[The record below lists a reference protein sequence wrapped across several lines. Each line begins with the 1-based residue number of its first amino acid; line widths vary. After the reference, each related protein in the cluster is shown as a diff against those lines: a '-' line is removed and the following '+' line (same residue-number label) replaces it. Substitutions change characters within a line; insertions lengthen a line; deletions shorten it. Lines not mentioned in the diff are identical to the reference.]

1 LLGTLLL
8 EQHVL
13 DLAKLLCEPGPQPRK
28 NIRVSDAL
36 DLVREDDVVDG
47 KPWPAV
53 SAIVQGK
60 PCLCSSTNNIG
71 DHLHSARCSFEL
83 GPAHRAVKGRADAS
97 FAEAQRQAASGAAI
111 SVLPYPRRA
120 QDDANVWVRLEQ

>member
-47 KPWPAV
+47 KPWPARQSSRASHAFARRRTT
-53 SAIVQGK
+53 SATTCI
-60 PCLCSSTNNIG
+60 
-71 DHLHSARCSFEL
+71 
-83 GPAHRAVKGRADAS
+83 
-97 FAEAQRQAASGAAI
+97 
-111 SVLPYPRRA
+111 PRGVRS
-120 QDDANVWVRLEQ
+120 NWVRLIAL